1 MVVEHVETSN
11 RVKKL
16 INKLDKEEHIDEMTK
31 RWPSLTPN
39 PPRIPQIYTL
49 TNTPKPT
56 PVGRPII
63 SGYEGSKER
72 ISSFVDSLLQPI
84 PKSQKSY
91 LKDTTDFINFIE
103 KTKVVEN
110 AILVSMDVTIA
121 YTQASH
127 RRKELPL
134 HAKHTKHSIETNLQC
149 LANTSQIY

>member
-31 RWPSLTPN
+31 RWLSLTLN

-49 TNTPKPT
+49 TNTLKPT

-63 SGYEGSKER
+63 MGYECPTER

-84 PKSQKSY
+84 GKSQKSY
-91 LKDTTDFINFIE
+91 LKDKTDFTNFIE

-127 RRKELPL
+127 RRKELPF
-134 HAKHTKHSIETNLQC
+134 HLQTSLC
-149 LANTSQIY
+149 LQ